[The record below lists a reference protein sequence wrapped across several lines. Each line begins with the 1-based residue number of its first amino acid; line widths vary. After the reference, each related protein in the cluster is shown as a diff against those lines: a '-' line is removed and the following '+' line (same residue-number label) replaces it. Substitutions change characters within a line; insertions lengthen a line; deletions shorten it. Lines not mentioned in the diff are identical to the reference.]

1 LCQDEPMETRDRDPL
16 ERTELTFLL
25 GMAFQLVLSEFV
37 SRVNA
42 AGYAELRPVHG
53 LVFQALKGAGA
64 TSSELAEKLGVTK
77 QAAGQIIDDLEKRGY
92 VERRPHPAGGR
103 RKLVVLT
110 DKALDHLSVAGR
122 ILHQLEGQLTKQ
134 LQDVGLDVPRAELA
148 AIIRTLAGDSVPPL
162 RPVW

>member
-1 LCQDEPMETRDRDPL
+1 MRTRDPL
-16 ERTELTFLL
+16 ENTELTFLL

-37 SRVNA
+37 SRVDA
-42 AGYAELRPVHG
+42 AGHAELRPVHG
-53 LVFQALKGAGA
+53 LVFQALRGAGA
-64 TSSELAEKLGVTK
+64 TSSELAERLGVTK

-110 DKALDHLSVAGR
+110 GRAQEHLSVAGR
-122 ILHQLEGQLTKQ
+122 ILHELEGQLGKQ

-148 AIIRTLAGDSVPPL
+148 AIIRSLAGDAIPPL

>member
-1 LCQDEPMETRDRDPL
+1 METRDPL

-25 GMAFQLVLSEFV
+25 GMSFQLVLGEFV
-37 SRVNA
+37 RRLDA

-53 LVFQALKGAGA
+53 MVFQVLRGAGA
-64 TSSELAEKLGVTK
+64 TSSELAEELGVTK

-92 VERRPHPAGGR
+92 VARRPHPAGGR

-110 DKALDHLSVAGR
+110 DKAQEHLTVAGR
-122 ILHQLEGQLTKQ
+122 VLHDLEAQLTRR
-134 LQDVGLDVPRAELA
+134 LQEAGGQVPRAELA
-148 AIIRTLAGDSVPPL
+148 AIIRTLAGDALPPL

>member
-1 LCQDEPMETRDRDPL
+1 MENHDPL
-16 ERTELTFLL
+16 ERTPLTFLL

-37 SRVNA
+37 GRLDA
-42 AGYAELRPVHG
+42 AGYADLRPMHG
-53 LVFQALKGAGA
+53 LVFQVLHGSGA
-64 TSSELAEKLGVTK
+64 TSSELAEELGVTK

-110 DKALDHLSVAGR
+110 DKALQHLSVAGR
-122 ILHQLEGQLTKQ
+122 VLHDLEAQLTRQ
-134 LQDVGLDVPRAELA
+134 LHEVGGQVPRAELA
-148 AIIRTLAGDSVPPL
+148 AIIRTLAGDAIPPL